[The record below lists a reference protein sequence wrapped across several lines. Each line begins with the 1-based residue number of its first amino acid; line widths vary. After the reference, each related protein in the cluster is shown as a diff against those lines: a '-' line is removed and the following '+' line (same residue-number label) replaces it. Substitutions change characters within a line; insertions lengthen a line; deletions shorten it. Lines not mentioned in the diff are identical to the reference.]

1 MTSTRTSLILAA
13 FLGAALI
20 GDGAQ
25 AAGVQSKCLVAK
37 NKCVS
42 KKVDSLLKCHQ
53 KAETPGK
60 TPDANADMCLGK
72 ASDKF
77 LGADGCF
84 GKAEA
89 KGPDCVPDSGA
100 GPTEVSADNC
110 VDQIV
115 AGIDAAFP
123 GVTQTKCGADK
134 KKCAAKLLKSILK
147 CYQKAETPLKPTNP
161 NEKDCIT
168 KAEDK
173 YDGGSDPS
181 KGCFVKLEAKSNNDC
196 VPPKLNQGAVGD

>member
-13 FLGAALI
+13 FLGAALV

-25 AAGVQSKCLVAK
+25 AAGVQSKCLVAR

-42 KKVDSLLKCHQ
+42 KKVVSLLKCHQ

-60 TPDANADMCLGK
+60 PADPDADMCRGK

-84 GKAEA
+84 QKAAA
-89 KGPDCVPDSGA
+89 KGDCVPDSGA
-100 GPTEVSADNC
+100 AITEAAAANC

-115 AGIDAAFP
+115 
-123 GVTQTKCGADK
+123 
-134 KKCAAKLLKSILK
+134 
-147 CYQKAETPLKPTNP
+147 
-161 NEKDCIT
+161 
-168 KAEDK
+168 
-173 YDGGSDPS
+173 
-181 KGCFVKLEAKSNNDC
+181 
-196 VPPKLNQGAVGD
+196 